1 MNKYFVIDY
10 KLFSVKNGER
20 TLEEET
26 SEDEPFVLISGF
38 GTTIPGF
45 ERNIENLVTGDTFDF
60 TIPAEGA
67 YGRYIAERVVKLPR
81 PEDESQFDLRIGA
94 VIPLQNEDGNRF
106 LARVIGFEGDLVK
119 LDLNHPLAGCDLNF
133 QGSVRECR
141 EATNEEITKLIND
154 LSASLSGGCGGCG
167 GGGCKGGGCNGGSCK
182 DGDCGDGGCNG
193 GGCGKCNG

>member
-1 MNKYFVIDY
+1 MNKYFVVDY

-26 SEDEPFVLISGF
+26 SEDEPFVMISGF

-45 ERNIENLVTGDTFDF
+45 EKNIENLVAGDTFDF

-94 VIPLQNEDGNRF
+94 IIPLQNEDGNRF
-106 LARVIGFEGDLVK
+106 LARIIGFEGDQVK

-141 EATNEEITKLIND
+141 EATNEEITQLIN
-154 LSASLSGGCGGCG
+154 SLSGSGC
-167 GGGCKGGGCNGGSCK
+167 GGGCKGGCKGGDCDKDGNCNGDGCNGSGCGHCK
-182 DGDCGDGGCNG
+182 D
-193 GGCGKCNG
+193 